1 MTLCWAPSADD
12 RPTFKEIVP
21 MFDSVLRGASRNN
34 RQRYS
39 EQPDGRPES
48 RPRAIERSKTENKY
62 VREWDTGV
70 RQPKPAQRK
79 NPPRKSPSRTR
90 HEFLH
95 TFGIASRNSYRYFVE
110 KLEIG
115 RHKIHKV

>member
-48 RPRAIERSKTENKY
+48 RPRAVERSKTENKY

-90 HEFLH
+90 NEFFFTL
-95 TFGIASRNSYRYFVE
+95 FVFLRAILLDFLLKNS
-110 KLEIG
+110 K
-115 RHKIHKV
+115 